1 MRIFTF
7 ILLIAFGLLTFFLS
21 SSVLFD
27 WFGIRAL
34 EGNFVPFVVWINLLS
49 AILYLIAAYLLIM
62 KKKMAFTALIIS
74 LILLII
80 GNIVLQFY
88 IKNGG
93 LYELKTPKALLFRT
107 IITVILTSLSYVI
120 LFRKKSI

>member
-1 MRIFTF
+1 M
-7 ILLIAFGLLTFFLS
+7 FLS

-34 EGNFVPFVVWINLLS
+34 EGNFVPFVVWINLFS
-49 AILYLIAAYLLIM
+49 AILYLAAAYLLIM

>member
-7 ILLIAFGLLTFFLS
+7 ILLIAFGLSTLFLS

-34 EGNFVPFVVWINLLS
+34 EGNFVPFMAWVNLLS
-49 AILYLIAAYLLIM
+49 AILYLVAAYLLIM

>member
-1 MRIFTF
+1 MRIFTI
-7 ILLIAFGLLTFFLS
+7 ILLIAFGLLTLFLS

-107 IITVILTSLSYVI
+107 IITVFLTSLSYLI
-120 LFRKKSI
+120 LWRKKSI

>member
-1 MRIFTF
+1 MRIFTI
-7 ILLIAFGLLTFFLS
+7 ILLIAFGLLTLFLS

-34 EGNFVPFVVWINLLS
+34 EGNFVPFVVWINLFS
-49 AILYLIAAYLLIM
+49 AILYLAAAYLLIM

-107 IITVILTSLSYVI
+107 IITVILTSLSYLI
-120 LFRKKSI
+120 LWRKKSI